1 MVALKGW
8 IIMFAIFKLVNK
20 LLTLEISNIHRL
32 RDNVMIIIVDDLR
45 HLGDKSIKLRNI
57 QKLAANGVNFA
68 NAFAQVY

>member
-1 MVALKGW
+1 MVVLKGW
-8 IIMFAIFKLVNK
+8 IIMFVIFKLVNK
-20 LLTLEISNIHRL
+20 LLTLEISNINKL